1 MKKILIIGVLVSF
14 IFSVLMVGGVFAT
27 KDEIIFEAPNGK
39 VTFNHKKHQETLK
52 IDCLKCHHTWKLSE
66 TSGRLCRDCHK
77 PGGEAKGLLAKDAFH
92 KNCRGCHDEA
102 KKTNKPAGPT
112 MCTHCHVKSK

>member
-39 VTFNHKKHQETLK
+39 VTFNHKNTRKH
-52 IDCLKCHHTWKLSE
+52 
-66 TSGRLCRDCHK
+66 
-77 PGGEAKGLLAKDAFH
+77 
-92 KNCRGCHDEA
+92 
-102 KKTNKPAGPT
+102 
-112 MCTHCHVKSK
+112 